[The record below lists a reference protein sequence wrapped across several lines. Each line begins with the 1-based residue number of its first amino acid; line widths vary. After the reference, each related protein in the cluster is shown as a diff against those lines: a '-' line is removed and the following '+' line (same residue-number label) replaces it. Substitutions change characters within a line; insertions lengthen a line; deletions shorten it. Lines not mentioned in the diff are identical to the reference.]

1 MITIIIRSRPWN
13 SLINKNAQ
21 STGHLSEPQGL
32 NEDSKQENINSIEH
46 RHCELETFV
55 MNYVNP
61 LSQVC

>member
-21 STGHLSEPQGL
+21 STGHLSEPQCL

-46 RHCELETFV
+46 RHFEV
-55 MNYVNP
+55 M
-61 LSQVC
+61 LIL

>member
-21 STGHLSEPQGL
+21 STAHLSEPQCL

-46 RHCELETFV
+46 RHFEVETFV

-61 LSQVC
+61 LSQVS